1 MIHATDVG
9 SNALRLLL
17 LGDEVVLP
25 AVLVQDELFDIGGVK
40 LIPLVFALDV
50 EAGGGLDVREVVP
63 VEAVGR
69 AREATGHSLVH
80 TKLVVLLLLHSK
92 VDS

>member
-25 AVLVQDELFDIGGVK
+25 AILLQDELFDIGGVK
-40 LIPLVFALDV
+40 LIPLVLALDV
-50 EAGGGLDVREVVP
+50 EAGGGLDVREFVP

-69 AREATGHSLVH
+69 AREAAGHSLVH
-80 TKLVVLLLLHSK
+80 TKLVVRLLLHSK

>member
-9 SNALRLLL
+9 PNTLRLLL
-17 LGDEVVLP
+17 LRHEVVLP
-25 AVLVQDELFDIGGVK
+25 AVLIQDELFDIGGVK

-50 EAGGGLDVREVVP
+50 EAGGGLDVREVIP

-69 AREATGHSLVH
+69 AREATRHGLVH
-80 TKLVVLLLLHSK
+80 AKLVVLLLLHSK
-92 VDS
+92 VDG